1 VRAVNLLP
9 TDAAR
14 TRRRVPGAP
23 AVAAAATVVV
33 VSAALGAVYEH
44 ERNTVNSR
52 RADLQSLQQ
61 QLAALPPAAKTE
73 TLPSGLAADQVSRVG
88 ALSSVLSHRVAWD
101 PMLHQLAL
109 VLPDDVWL
117 TDLKA
122 SSPSPV
128 SAATAA
134 APAPTPA
141 GSAGLPTA
149 FTITGKTYSQESVAR
164 LLARLAAVPGLRDVQ
179 LQSDGA
185 DDSAPNVIDFTIVAN
200 LTGGGS

>member
-1 VRAVNLLP
+1 MRAVNLLP

-14 TRRRVPGAP
+14 ARRRMPAAP
-23 AVAAAATVVV
+23 AVAAAATVVM
-33 VSAALGAVYEH
+33 VSAALGAAYEH
-44 ERNTVNSR
+44 ERNTVSSR

-61 QLAALPPAAKTE
+61 QLAELPPAAKAD

-122 SSPSPV
+122 NSPSPV
-128 SAATAA
+128 LSTATVA
-134 APAPTPA
+134 APTQGAT
-141 GSAGLPTA
+141 GAGLPTA
-149 FTITGKTYSQESVAR
+149 FTLTGKTYSQESVAR
-164 LLARLAAVPGLRDVQ
+164 LLARLSTVPGLRDVQ
-179 LQSDGA
+179 LQQDAA
-185 DDSAPNVIDFTIVAN
+185 DDTAPNVIDFTIVAN